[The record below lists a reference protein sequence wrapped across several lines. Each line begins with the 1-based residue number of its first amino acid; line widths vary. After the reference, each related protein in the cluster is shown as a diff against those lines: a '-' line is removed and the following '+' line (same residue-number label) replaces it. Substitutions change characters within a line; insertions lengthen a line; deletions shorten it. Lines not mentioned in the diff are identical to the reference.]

1 MSHNEDFIKTAIP
14 DELWD
19 SAVIVAEGKQF
30 VGIDSFLNSLADDE
44 YVIKISSIDIEKYFN
59 LRGVET
65 KSMPLIDAKKTK
77 QVANAAFF
85 ISISGEVYVRTRIL
99 LASRG

>member
-44 YVIKISSIDIEKYFN
+44 YVIKISSIDIEKYFIC
-59 LRGVET
+59 E
-65 KSMPLIDAKKTK
+65 
-77 QVANAAFF
+77 VARLNPCH
-85 ISISGEVYVRTRIL
+85 
-99 LASRG
+99 

>member
-19 SAVIVAEGKQF
+19 SAVIFAEGKQF

-44 YVIKISSIDIEKYFN
+44 YVIKISSIDIEKYF
-59 LRGVET
+59 
-65 KSMPLIDAKKTK
+65 IC
-77 QVANAAFF
+77 
-85 ISISGEVYVRTRIL
+85 EVVQLNPCY
-99 LASRG
+99 